1 MVLVRRLYLGN
12 DEWLFVVLKNNNRS
26 FFQRKFLVLE
36 AISVMLFLSIFQPV
50 LPPSYE
56 TISSTDTSMKINPR
70 WVTSMTLKVS
80 TISPQ
85 DKAVLTN
92 FPTHLEVKVTRGEYP
107 VQGARVQFWMMGG
120 SHDTQ
125 MHNVFSTMTDSSGH
139 AHLTLLS
146 QNTLDQ
152 GPYIWY
158 ADATMPGFRGGAST
172 VISFI
177 NPFGNTKGVLTSGGT
192 VSTNQ
197 NTYSRSVNEAS
208 VVIHGN
214 VNNYHWGEPIILKIK
229 SPSGKTFQMVEYG
242 TYLGAFQSVYK
253 LGQNSELGRYSVN
266 VTHDYFVST
275 TCEFHVVK

>member
-1 MVLVRRLYLGN
+1 VI
-12 DEWLFVVLKNNNRS
+12 LKNNNRS
-26 FFQRKFLVLE
+26 FFQKKILVIE
-36 AISVMLFLSIFQPV
+36 IISIMLFLSIFQPV
-50 LPPSYE
+50 LPSSYE
-56 TISSTDTSMKINPR
+56 TTPSTDSSMKINPSG
-70 WVTSMTLKVS
+70 VTSMTLKVS
-80 TISPQ
+80 TIFPH
-85 DKAVLTN
+85 DKAILTN
-92 FPTHLEVKVTRGEYP
+92 FPANLEIMVTRGGHP

-120 SHDTQ
+120 SHDAQ
-125 MHNVFSTMTDSSGH
+125 MHNVFSTMTDSLGH
-139 AHLTLLS
+139 ARLTLLS

-158 ADATMPGFRGGAST
+158 ADAMMPGFRGGAST

-177 NPFGNTKGVLTSGGT
+177 NPFGNTKGIATSGGT

-197 NTYSRSVNEAS
+197 NVYSRSVNEAG

-253 LGQNSELGRYSVN
+253 LGQNSELGQYSVN

-275 TCEFHVVK
+275 ACEFQVIK